1 MKILFD
7 TNVLISTFLAFK
19 EGSNCYDVIDHA
31 VEYHQLYYT
40 PFVMQEFKRV
50 FKEDF
55 HYPESVIDKFAAFI
69 TIFFTKA
76 DTADTVESVCRDPK
90 DNQILADALRNSI
103 EVIVTGDNDLLVLE
117 THRGIKIISPKDYW
131 KL

>member
-19 EGSNCYDVIDHA
+19 GGNSCYDVIDHA
-31 VEYHQLYYT
+31 IEYHQLYYT
-40 PFVMQEFKRV
+40 AYIMEEFTRV

-55 HYPESVIDKFAAFI
+55 HYPDSVIDKFTAFI
-69 TIFFTKA
+69 ITSFKKA
-76 DTADTVESVCRDPK
+76 DSADIVENISRDPK
-90 DNQILADALRNSI
+90 DDQVLADAFKNNL
-103 EVIVTGDNDLLVLE
+103 EVIVTGDNDLLVLK
-117 THRGIKIISPKDYW
+117 TYKGIKIVSPKDYW